1 MKGCNGK
8 KSASDSLIFMKKKQ
22 IVYCTIILISFIP
35 YNLLFTF
42 LVFYLYLFYFYFIS
56 SISEQFYRWH
66 IFCLFWFL
74 LHASF
79 CQNKTSKY
87 LKLKWL
93 IFLKLHLKIY
103 HLKDKFVLKHLCQN
117 YCLTDV
123 LTFLFEERCFCF
135 QRSQVP

>member
-1 MKGCNGK
+1 MKGCYGK

-22 IVYCTIILISFIP
+22 IVYYTIILISFIP
-35 YNLLFTF
+35 CNLLFTF

-56 SISEQFYRWH
+56 SINEQFYRSH

-123 LTFLFEERCFCF
+123 LIFLFEERCFCF

>member
-22 IVYCTIILISFIP
+22 IVYCTIILISFIS

-42 LVFYLYLFYFYFIS
+42 LVFYLYLFCFYFIS
-56 SISEQFYRWH
+56 SISEQFYRSH

-87 LKLKWL
+87 LKLQWL

-103 HLKDKFVLKHLCQN
+103 HLKDKFVLKYLCQN

-123 LTFLFEERCFCF
+123 LIFLFEERCFCF